1 MTNKNKPQEFPSFSK
16 TEIAGI
22 KINVRSPR
30 SLYIEIGDQVI
41 YIDYS
46 IRNELFIE
54 HWNATE
60 QE

>member
-1 MTNKNKPQEFPSFSK
+1 MINKNKPQEFSSFSK

-22 KINVRSPR
+22 KIDVRSPR

-46 IRNELFIE
+46 IPNELTIT
-54 HWNATE
+54 HWHVHD